1 MPEALSTPRPGPASV
16 AVLLRLNNASMLLSL
31 AASAAMVATVTAAAA
46 APRPHIIFVMI
57 DDLVRARAATFSPAA
72 GSRLPPRLRRPER
85 AQLGRR
91 LAPADSVCAAQG
103 WSNVGWHDN
112 GQSLIADGPGQPHMK
127 KLVA

>member
-1 MPEALSTPRPGPASV
+1 MQADGCRLRPAAEPASV
-16 AVLLRLNNASMLLSL
+16 AVLRLNKASMLLSL
-31 AASAAMVATVTAAAA
+31 AASAAMVATVTATAT

-57 DDLVRARAATFSPAA
+57 DDLVRARTTTFCPAPA
-72 GSRLPPRLRRPER
+72 RQLRRHER

-91 LAPADSVCAAQG
+91 LAPADSVGVAQG